1 MGYAGLASTG
11 ASRIRRNGVAS
22 GAKAVVAITSAG
34 LLLAASGIAQGAPAA
49 ETTLVSVHTD
59 GTQGDN
65 VSSGASISAHGRYVA
80 FVSAASTIVSGDT
93 NSALDVF
100 VHDRRTGTT
109 ARVNLGGNGQQANGS
124 SYEVSISANGRYVAF
139 GSDASNLV
147 RGDTNR
153 ASDVFVYDRQTGTTT
168 RVSVRSNGKQ
178 ANRRSYTPSIS
189 ADGRYVAFDSK
200 ATNLVRSD
208 TNGAPDVFVHDRQS
222 GKTTRVSLR
231 SDGHQANR
239 DNSAPSISGDGRYVA
254 FYSKA
259 SNLVRRDT
267 NGKWDAFVHDR
278 LSGTTRRMSVSSNG
292 TQGNGQ
298 TWSADISDNG
308 RYVAY
313 YSRASNLVR
322 GDTNSRSDAFVH
334 DRRTGKTQRV
344 SVSSNESQA
353 GRGAAFPSIS
363 GGGRYVAFFT
373 GSNLVRRDTNGK
385 FDVYVRDRQ
394 AGTTRQVSVRS
405 DGTKGNRTSGWPS
418 MSADGKYVAFQS
430 NASNLVPHDT
440 NDMYDLF
447 VRGPLH

>member
-1 MGYAGLASTG
+1 MEHAGLASSG
-11 ASRIRRNGVAS
+11 ASRIRRSGMAS
-22 GAKAVVAITSAG
+22 GAKGIVAVVGVGVLVAG
-34 LLLAASGIAQGAPAA
+34 SGIAQAAPAA
-49 ETTLVSVHTD
+49 ETTLVSVHSD

-65 VSSGASISAHGRYVA
+65 VSSSASLSAHGRYVA
-80 FVSAASTIVSGDT
+80 FVSAASTLVNGDT
-93 NSALDVF
+93 NGTLDVF
-100 VHDRRTGTT
+100 VHDRRAGTT
-109 ARVNLGGNGQQANGS
+109 TRVNLGRNGQQANGT
-124 SYEVSISANGRYVAF
+124 SYEASISTNSRYVAF
-139 GSDASNLV
+139 GSSASNLV

-153 ASDVFVYDRQTGTTT
+153 ASDVFVYDRQTGTPT

-178 ANRRSYTPSIS
+178 ANRQSYTPSIS
-189 ADGRYVAFDSK
+189 ADGRYVAFDSM
-200 ATNLVRSD
+200 ATNLVRGD
-208 TNGAPDVFVHDRQS
+208 TNGEPDVFVHDLQT
-222 GKTTRVSLR
+222 GKTARVSLR

-239 DNSAPSISGDGRYVA
+239 DNSAPTISADGRYVA
-254 FYSKA
+254 FYSDA

-278 LSGTTRRMSVSSNG
+278 ATGKTRRVSVSSNG

-322 GDTNSRSDAFVH
+322 GDTNGKSDAFVH

-344 SVSSNESQA
+344 SVSSNERQA
-353 GRGAAFPSIS
+353 NSGAAFPSLS
-363 GGGRYVAFFT
+363 AGGRYVAFFA
-373 GSNLVRRDTNGK
+373 GDGLVRGDTNGK

-394 AGTTRQVSVRS
+394 TGTTRQVSVSS
-405 DGTKGNRTSGWPS
+405 DGTKGNRVSGWPFI
-418 MSADGKYVAFQS
+418 SADGKYVAFQS

-440 NDMYDLF
+440 NNMYDLF